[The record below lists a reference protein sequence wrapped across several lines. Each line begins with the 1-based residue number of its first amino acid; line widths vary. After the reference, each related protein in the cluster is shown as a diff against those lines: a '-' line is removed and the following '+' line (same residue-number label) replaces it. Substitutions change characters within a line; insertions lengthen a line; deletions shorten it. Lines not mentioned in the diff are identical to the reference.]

1 MMTPGNAFTPVCGRK
16 SVGVQAAT
24 MLWGMDGVG
33 KKLRKFWVDGGYS
46 GALVHSVAHRHRL
59 RLQVVKPAR
68 EPQGFALV

>member
-1 MMTPGNAFTPVCGRK
+1 
-16 SVGVQAAT
+16 
-24 MLWGMDGVG
+24 MDGVG